1 MKLILILLLSV
12 LSSHVQSQN
21 LKDEKGLKTGLWLEN
36 NLNGFSE
43 SYYRD
48 GKLNGFYREY
58 LNENKMRLFY
68 FGEYKNGEMS
78 GKWYFIDNKSHL
90 YMTCENIQRN
100 IMEVGKTGGKKVVP
114 KMKAFVQ
121 LFHKNGQLMAQ
132 GNAIFDDIEIDFY
145 RVNNWILI
153 DNTGKSL
160 KTVKYSK
167 PTIID

>member
-1 MKLILILLLSV
+1 M
-12 LSSHVQSQN
+12 Q
-21 LKDEKGLKTGLWLEN
+21 
-36 NLNGFSE
+36 
-43 SYYRD
+43 
-48 GKLNGFYREY
+48 
-58 LNENKMRLFY
+58 LFY

-78 GKWYFIDNKSHL
+78 EKWYFIENKSHL

-100 IMEVGKTGGKKVVP
+100 IMEVGKTDEKKVVP
-114 KMKAFVQ
+114 KMRAFVQ

-132 GNAIFDDIEIDFY
+132 GNTIFDDIEIDFY